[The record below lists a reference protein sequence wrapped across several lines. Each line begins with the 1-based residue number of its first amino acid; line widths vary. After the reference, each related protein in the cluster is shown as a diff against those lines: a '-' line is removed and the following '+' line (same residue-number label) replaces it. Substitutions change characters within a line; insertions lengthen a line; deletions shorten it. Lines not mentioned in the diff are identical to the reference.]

1 MCDCSVVVPVYN
13 SEHTL
18 EALHQRL
25 CSVFEDTLRRSFELI
40 LVDDSSKDN
49 SWKVMCAL
57 HERDKRVHIVQF
69 ARNFGQPAAILC
81 GMARAKGE
89 LVITMDD
96 DLQHRP
102 EELPKMIAVLDQ
114 QSDVDVVLATYMN
127 RQHNSFR
134 RLGTRVAKWA
144 TSHMMGSPADLD
156 MTSFRVMRRFVVEA
170 VLAENVYHPQ
180 IGNLILQVSGRIVNV
195 PVQHDARA
203 YGRSGYSYRRLIKD
217 LVFDVTTHSAFPMVL
232 TRNIGL
238 LGVLLDIILG
248 LVFFIRYLMHGN
260 TVEGWTSLMLI
271 MLLGFSLILISL
283 GVMGMYLLNIL
294 NQAKTIPAYVVR
306 QESE

>member
-1 MCDCSVVVPVYN
+1 MAGMIHIIRFVIF
-13 SEHTL
+13 
-18 EALHQRL
+18 A
-25 CSVFEDTLRRSFELI
+25 RSWE
-40 LVDDSSKDN
+40 
-49 SWKVMCAL
+49 VML
-57 HERDKRVHIVQF
+57 SLKERDDRVHIIQF

-81 GMARAKGE
+81 GMSRSVGD

-102 EELPKMIAVLDQ
+102 EELPKMIEVLDQ

-127 RQHNSFR
+127 RQHNGFR

-144 TSHMMGSPADLD
+144 TSRMMGSPADLD
-156 MTSFRVMRRFVVEA
+156 MTSFRVIRRFVVDA

-180 IGNLILQVSGRIVNV
+180 IGNLLLQVSGRIVNV

-203 YGRSGYSYRRLIKD
+203 YGKSGYSYRRLIRD
-217 LVFDVTTHSAFPMVL
+217 LVFDVTTHSAFPMIL

-238 LGVLLDIILG
+238 AGVALDMILAI
-248 LVFFIRYLMHGN
+248 VFFVRYLLHGN

-271 MLLGFSLILISL
+271 TLLGFSLILVSL

-294 NQAKTIPAYVVR
+294 NQAKTIPTYVVR
-306 QESE
+306 QEK